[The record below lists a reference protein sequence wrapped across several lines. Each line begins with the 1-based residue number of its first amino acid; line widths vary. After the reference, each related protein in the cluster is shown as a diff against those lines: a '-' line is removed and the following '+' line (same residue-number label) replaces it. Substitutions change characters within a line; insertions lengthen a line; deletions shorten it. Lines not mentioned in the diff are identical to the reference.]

1 MKLMTM
7 RLIKKI
13 FLFSGIALCFVMIL
27 FSGIGLYLYYHP
39 DQIKP
44 MVERSLSAST
54 GASCTIENLSYSFNP
69 MFLEARGILLKPL
82 KPPKTYSV
90 EIPFIRADM
99 EIEGPWGHRSLVL
112 KNMQMDGLY
121 LYLLSEGVTFPGI
134 LPAKRG
140 PSFPA
145 RMARGFIGLFFFRD
159 IKFRSGELLD
169 GRISATMG
177 DQDFQ
182 AQRIH
187 ARVSADKPLFL
198 SFALD
203 VKNASRNMNFTA
215 PKVNILGSTTFDIN
229 DLKFSGTLESQDMR
243 LQGSELN
250 MQKIKVFSKFT
261 YSHGPN
267 NLDAENL
274 NVRCQGIALGSD
286 FKKTGSLPA
295 SVLGAE
301 SLSMETGFTYTI
313 KQRKIAFAP
322 LKLHIGGLSLM
333 EKTNKILPPLD
344 IDLKAKEVSG
354 IYPVIEIKDAV
365 VQIPQVK
372 INNGTRE
379 TFIGDVRAHIP
390 DGRIDTEKTSV
401 TLPKVRF
408 DAAGLKNLLLGI
420 RLQERNLNLTVQ
432 GKETSLFHTAVA
444 YHLIPSDWNIK
455 GQDAIQVNVTG
466 PRTGP
471 WQVKI
476 KLSFDDLVFQN
487 KDGSIMGEN
496 VSLSTGIEG
505 DVDLKRSRMTFAAEI
520 NAQNGEALYDRYYLN
535 LKRNPIVT
543 SCNGTYD
550 LRKRLIK
557 LAKLRFDLTGILPLE
572 IQGFFKQGP
581 SPKAN
586 ADVTVTLPKTPLK
599 PIFHHF
605 LQEPY
610 KTEKPLLATLETEG
624 DVSAQFRISGFQ
636 DAWQVKGRL
645 GWLGGNFS
653 LPEKGIAL
661 KGIHLDLPVWY
672 RTGVAK
678 TPAKT
683 ENGKLAVASIT
694 IPLLPEQPLSI
705 LLDAGPNRIAVES
718 PTKIQV
724 PGGDLRLGSVQV
736 EKLFGPDLAIH
747 TRLEFDDIKLQP
759 LLSKIWTR
767 PLKGV
772 LTGRLNPIRYE
783 NHTVT
788 TKGELKAEVFEGNII
803 LSDLRAS
810 GIFTLAPV
818 YKFNVKWKDLLLSE
832 MTTNTAF
839 GKIEGVLKGQLR
851 HVEIAYGQPQR
862 FSLLLETVQKKG
874 IPQKISVKAVENIA
888 QIGGGQSPFMG
899 LAGAFAS
906 LFKKFPYEKIGI
918 KANLENDVFTVNG
931 TIREGGTEYLVK
943 RGSFSGVDIVN
954 QNPDNRIS
962 FKDMVKRIKR
972 IGAKGGPVVK

>member
-13 FLFSGIALCFVMIL
+13 FLFAGIFLCIVMLLLSGVGF
-27 FSGIGLYLYYHP
+27 YLYYHP

-54 GASCTIENLSYSFNP
+54 GASCTIENLSYSFKP
-69 MFLEARGILLKPL
+69 MFLEAKGILLKSL
-82 KPPKTYSV
+82 KPPKTFSV

-99 EIEGPWGHRSLVL
+99 EIEGSWGHRSLVL
-112 KNMQMDGLY
+112 KNMQMNGLY
-121 LYLLSEGVTFPGI
+121 LDFFSEGVTFPDI

-145 RMARGFIGLFFFRD
+145 RIARDLIGLFFFRD
-159 IKFRSGELLD
+159 IKFGSGELLD
-169 GRISATMG
+169 GRISAAMG
-177 DQDFQ
+177 DHTFQ

-187 ARVSADKPLFL
+187 ARVSAEKPLFL

-203 VKNASRNMNFTA
+203 VKNASRNMNVTA

-243 LQGSELN
+243 FQDSKLN
-250 MQKIKVFSKFT
+250 IQKIKVFSKFT
-261 YSHGPN
+261 YSHGLN
-267 NLDAENL
+267 NLDVENL

-286 FKKTGSLPA
+286 LKKTGSLPA
-295 SVLGAE
+295 SVTGAE
-301 SLSMETGFTYTI
+301 SLSMETGFAYTI
-313 KQRKIAFAP
+313 KQRKITLAP

-333 EKTNKILPPLD
+333 EKTDKILPPLD

-390 DGRIDTEKTSV
+390 AGRIDMEKTSV

-420 RLQERNLNLTVQ
+420 RLQERNLKLTVQ
-432 GKETSLFHTAVA
+432 GKETSLFSVAVA

-455 GQDAIQVNVTG
+455 VHDAIQINVTG

-471 WQVKI
+471 WKVKA

-496 VSLSTGIEG
+496 VSFSTGIEG
-505 DVDLKRSRMTFAAEI
+505 DLDLKRSRMTFAADI
-520 NAQNGEALYDRYYLN
+520 NAQTGEALYDRYYLN

-550 LRKRLIK
+550 LRKKLIK
-557 LAKLRFDLTGILPLE
+557 LPKFRFDLTDILPLE
-572 IQGFFKQGP
+572 IQGFFEQSVSKT
-581 SPKAN
+581 N
-586 ADVTVTLPKTPLK
+586 ADVTVILPKVPLK

-610 KTEKPLLATLETEG
+610 KTEKPFLATLDTG
-624 DVSAQFRISGFQ
+624 GTVSAEFKIKGFQ
-636 DAWQVKGRL
+636 DAWQVRGRL
-645 GWLGGNFS
+645 GWFGGNFS

-661 KGIHLDLPVWY
+661 KGIHFDFPVWY

-678 TPAKT
+678 TSDKALS
-683 ENGKLAVASIT
+683 GKLAVESIT
-694 IPLLPEQPLSI
+694 IPLLPEQTLSI
-705 LLDAGPNRIAVES
+705 LLDAGPNRISVES

-724 PGGDLRLGSVQV
+724 SGGDLRLGSVQV
-736 EKLFGPDLAIH
+736 EKLFGPDLTIH

-783 NHTVT
+783 NHTIT
-788 TKGELKAEVFEGNII
+788 TQGELKADVFEGNII
-803 LSDLRAS
+803 LSDLGAS
-810 GIFTLAPV
+810 GIFTSAPV
-818 YKFNVKWKDLLLSE
+818 YKLNVKWKDLLLSE

-839 GKIEGVLKGQLR
+839 GTIEGVLEGQIR
-851 HVEIAYGQPQR
+851 DVEIAYGQPQR
-862 FSLLLETVQKKG
+862 FNLLLETLKTKG
-874 IPQKISVKAVENIA
+874 VSQKISVKAVENIA
-888 QIGGGQSPFMG
+888 QIGGGQSPFIG

-906 LFKKFPYEKIGI
+906 FFKKFPYEKIGI
-918 KANLENDVFTVNG
+918 RASLENDVFTING
-931 TIREGGTEYLVK
+931 IIREGGTEYLVK
-943 RGSFSGVDIVN
+943 RGSFSGVNIVN
-954 QNPDNRIS
+954 QNPDNRVS

-972 IGAKGGPVVK
+972 ISAKGGPVVK